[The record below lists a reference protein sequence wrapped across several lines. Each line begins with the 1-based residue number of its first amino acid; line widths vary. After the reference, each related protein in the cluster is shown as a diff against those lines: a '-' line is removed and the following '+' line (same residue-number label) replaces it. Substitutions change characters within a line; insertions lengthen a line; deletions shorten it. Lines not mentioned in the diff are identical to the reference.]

1 MLKVGCVEIY
11 RTSLNFDGFYTLRA
25 KKMMQKKSKRHVR
38 VLVVVVV
45 ASLVSVIFIFDIGS
59 DAILRY
65 TV

>member
-1 MLKVGCVEIY
+1 
-11 RTSLNFDGFYTLRA
+11 
-25 KKMMQKKSKRHVR
+25 MQKKSKRHVR